1 MTTQLWLIT
10 QKGIT
15 ILGSNSV
22 AYEIPERAIGKPRGK
37 IHKSGQAFDLLSNL
51 LMLFEQPLY
60 FGYIPHAQYIWL
72 NSSFFLLVSV
82 SYLPSFYFRNE
93 GIMKAFHLPIFLF
106 PPPIFPPSPILF
118 GSISIYRTC
127 QRKEEKKKM
136 LPKELQLSRLQNKKR
151 HSQDCH
157 LHRQQSTFTPSHLK
171 PKPENRVL
179 RETWI

>member
-60 FGYIPHAQYIWL
+60 FGYISHAQYIWL

-82 SYLPSFYFRNE
+82 SSLPSFYFRNE

-106 PPPIFPPSPILF
+106 RHYTRIKPHEGRSSSTWLTATVCCLSADRGSRNHSSMIYKLSMCWVPS
-118 GSISIYRTC
+118 SVC
-127 QRKEEKKKM
+127 QA
-136 LPKELQLSRLQNKKR
+136 
-151 HSQDCH
+151 
-157 LHRQQSTFTPSHLK
+157 
-171 PKPENRVL
+171 
-179 RETWI
+179 